1 METEINGTWLA
12 PPSAQL
18 VSGLTPR

>member
-1 METEINGTWLA
+1 METEKNGTWLA